1 MCHLTQKKILS
12 FHQPFFL
19 CSSAAARSLFFCTLV
34 PVTVFCIAS
43 VVHVCLY
50 ATGHLTS
57 LAQSPA
63 RRLLSRECAE
73 NIFIDVERARA
84 TQLLS
89 SPLAPAHWSAMRSH
103 SSALL
108 APLLQASD
116 LDKRFGNSFVSLPP
130 ASIESLSVFAE
141 PGSGAKR
148 LSASRCSD
156 DDMFLRFLR
165 LHTNAIATQWSLP
178 DAALTFLELPPAY
191 VPPSLEFNMIWM
203 SHFAPVAAMSQAV
216 SKGFLR
222 MSLSLVTSCQTS
234 HLVG

>member
-1 MCHLTQKKILS
+1 
-12 FHQPFFL
+12 
-19 CSSAAARSLFFCTLV
+19 V
-34 PVTVFCIAS
+34 
-43 VVHVCLY
+43 
-50 ATGHLTS
+50 TS

-108 APLLQASD
+108 SPLLLACD
-116 LDKRFGNSFVSLPP
+116 LDKRFGSSFASLPS
-130 ASIESLSVFAE
+130 ASIASLSSFAE
-141 PGSGAKR
+141 LGSGSGAKG

-165 LHTNAIATQWSLP
+165 LHTNAIAKQWCLP
-178 DAALTFLELPPAY
+178 DAAAAFLELPPAY
-191 VPPSLEFNMIWM
+191 VLASPVCFIVFVIHFIMQLRYGLHRRIFSQRCPPF
-203 SHFAPVAAMSQAV
+203 
-216 SKGFLR
+216 
-222 MSLSLVTSCQTS
+222 
-234 HLVG
+234 